1 MESIKQ
7 IIMRITEISRSYSRK
22 IQIEQYEPVEI
33 FASYKGELD
42 GNETPEEIKQ
52 FSIRL
57 YVLAEKDV
65 REEQERIEKAKI
77 QEEHLG
83 GEPPFSN
90 DNELF

>member
-1 MESIKQ
+1 MPK
-7 IIMRITEISRSYSRK
+7 ITEISRSFSRK

-33 FASYKGELD
+33 FSSYKGELD
-42 GNETPEEIKQ
+42 GNESDEEIKQ
-52 FSIRL
+52 FSNRL

-83 GEPPFSN
+83 GEPPFKN
-90 DNELF
+90 DNEELF

>member
-1 MESIKQ
+1 MK
-7 IIMRITEISRSYSRK
+7 ITEIARSFSKTLQEEPYSP
-22 IQIEQYEPVEI
+22 ISI

-42 GNETPEEIKQ
+42 GIETPEEIKQ
-52 FSIRL
+52 FSTRL

-83 GEPPFSN
+83 GEPPFIN
-90 DNELF
+90 NNELF

>member
-7 IIMRITEISRSYSRK
+7 IIMPKITEVVRSFSKTIQEEAYSPIS
-22 IQIEQYEPVEI
+22 I

-42 GNETPEEIKQ
+42 GSETPEQIKQ
-52 FSIRL
+52 FSTRL

-65 REEQERIEKAKI
+65 REEQERIQKAKI

-83 GEPPFSN
+83 GESPF
-90 DNELF
+90 